1 MNKNELNE
9 ARTNPEFLKYLQAT
23 KKEAIAKADI
33 GQLYHVLDSMLVLD
47 LEEEEI
53 NEVYENILK
62 IAFSKVEE
70 KVNEGTKLTLVD
82 EDLYY
87 VRAFYEHAIEKW
99 TNSDNQGAN
108 EIFFVLANI
117 VDNADLALALKVHLI
132 DSAKGLSAEE
142 FYSKVDTETET
153 RDVSLGYFL
162 TVFNFDE
169 DKYVK
174 DNKEILEKEY
184 HAHKH
189 ILGLK

>member
-9 ARTNPEFLKYLQAT
+9 ARTNPEFLKYLMAT

-47 LEEEEI
+47 LEEDEI

-62 IAFSKVEE
+62 IAFAKVEE
-70 KVNEGTKLTLVD
+70 KVNAGVKLTLGDVD
-82 EDLYY
+82 IYY

-99 TNSDNQGAN
+99 TSEDFEGAK

-117 VDNADLALALKVHLI
+117 VTDEELAKALKIHLI
-132 DSAKGLSAEE
+132 DCSKGLSAEK
-142 FYSKVDTETET
+142 FYAKVDTETET
-153 RDVSLGYFL
+153 QNEALGYFL

-169 DKYVK
+169 DKYLK
-174 DNKEILEKEY
+174 DNKDILEKEY
-184 HAHKH
+184 HANKH